1 MTDIFQE
8 EIPIKIFGWSAPKI
22 QYLHNNFKWIFGG
35 FRFST
40 VDLSQAKP
48 KLDRKTSKMTRQ
60 FHGKKHAQNGQK
72 IGLNLILCSLL
83 RRITQRLEKTYNEP
97 LKKVGLTPKTPL
109 LRLSSLAAFATD
121 IVAPNWKDFPLAF
134 LEDDFK
140 SREREEKIS
149 PLECRETP

>member
-48 KLDRKTSKMTRQ
+48 KLDWKTSKMTRQ
-60 FHGKKHAQNGQK
+60 FRREKKEQNWPYFG
-72 IGLNLILCSLL
+72 
-83 RRITQRLEKTYNEP
+83 
-97 LKKVGLTPKTPL
+97 
-109 LRLSSLAAFATD
+109 
-121 IVAPNWKDFPLAF
+121 
-134 LEDDFK
+134 
-140 SREREEKIS
+140 
-149 PLECRETP
+149 

>member
-8 EIPIKIFGWSAPKI
+8 EIPIKIFGWSGPKI

-40 VDLSQAKP
+40 VDLSQAK
-48 KLDRKTSKMTRQ
+48 SNYRQ
-60 FHGKKHAQNGQK
+60 KNLKNDPSISSQKRAQ
-72 IGLNLILCSLL
+72 NLILCSLL